1 MQSVIPSQKGKK
13 LGYLN
18 LLAVK
23 FPSYKGLFFNHVS
36 FQIGLKCQLKQE

>member
-1 MQSVIPSQKGKK
+1 MQSVVPSQKGKK

-18 LLAVK
+18 LLAAK
-23 FPSYKGLFFNHVS
+23 FPSYKSLVFNHVS